1 MLTLNLT
8 LTLTRTLASQ
18 ALLRHVDFG
27 VVKCVV
33 LAGPGF
39 VKDQWWEWAQSESER
54 RAELRAFMAARSR
67 WVLCHA
73 SSGYKHAL
81 KEVFNSPEA

>member
-1 MLTLNLT
+1 MRVRVKVKVRVRVRVRVLTLTLT
-8 LTLTRTLASQ
+8 LTLTRTLANQ

-39 VKDQWWEWAQSESER
+39 VKDQW
-54 RAELRAFMAARSR
+54 
-67 WVLCHA
+67 
-73 SSGYKHAL
+73 
-81 KEVFNSPEA
+81 

>member
-39 VKDQWWEWAQSESER
+39 VKDQW
-54 RAELRAFMAARSR
+54 
-67 WVLCHA
+67 
-73 SSGYKHAL
+73 
-81 KEVFNSPEA
+81 